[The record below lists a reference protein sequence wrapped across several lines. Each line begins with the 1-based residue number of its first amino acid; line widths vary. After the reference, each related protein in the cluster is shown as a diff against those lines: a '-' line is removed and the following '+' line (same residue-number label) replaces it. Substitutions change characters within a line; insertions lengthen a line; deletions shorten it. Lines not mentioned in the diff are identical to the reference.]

1 MSTQHGRG
9 ETLGASV
16 DGLLTATALGLPLGR
31 LPAGAHNAITDVA
44 GVRVGHC
51 TVTAR
56 GRPEI
61 QTGVTV
67 VLPHGGNLF
76 REKVVAATHV
86 INGFGKSSGLV
97 QVDELG
103 QIESPIALTNT
114 FSVPAVTDG
123 LLDHLLAENAEIG
136 RSTGSV
142 NPIVG
147 ECNDGF
153 LNDLR
158 GRHVTREHCARAL
171 ACARTGAVQQ
181 GAVGAGRGMS
191 AFELKGG
198 IGSSSRVVDDPEG
211 PMAVGVLVLSN
222 FGTLPELTI
231 AGRRIGEDLARDPQ
245 FARPEGPGTSG
256 SGSIMV
262 VVATDAPVCSRQLG
276 RILRRAQNGIAR
288 TGSATASG
296 SGEVVIGFST
306 AARIAHAPT
315 ARSEL
320 RAVLREDGPLFD
332 ELFLAV
338 TEATEEAVVNSLL
351 NGVAVTGRDGH
362 GRQAFPND
370 WLERSFPSH
379 ERRVQ

>member
-1 MSTQHGRG
+1 MSP
-9 ETLGASV
+9 
-16 DGLLTATALGLPLGR
+16 LTATGLGLPLGR
-31 LPAGAHNAITDVA
+31 LPAGEHNAITDVD

-61 QTGVTV
+61 QTGVTI

-76 REKVVAATHV
+76 REKVVAAAHV
-86 INGFGKSSGLV
+86 INGFGKSVGLV

-114 FSVPAVTDG
+114 LSVPAVTEG
-123 LLDHLLAENAEIG
+123 LLDHLLAESAEIG

-142 NPIVG
+142 NAVVG
-147 ECNDGF
+147 ECNDGL

-171 ACARTGAVQQ
+171 AAARGGPVEQ

-198 IGSSSRVVDDPEG
+198 IGTSSRVVEDPEG
-211 PMAVGVLVLSN
+211 AMTIGVLVLSN

-231 AGRRIGEDLARDPQ
+231 AGRRIGAELARDPQ
-245 FARPEGPGTSG
+245 FGARDGVHGGG
-256 SGSIMV
+256 SVMV

-296 SGEVVIGFST
+296 SGDVVIGFST

-315 ARSEL
+315 RTRAH

-338 TEATEEAVVNSLL
+338 TEATEEAIVNSLL
-351 NGVAVTGRDGH
+351 NGATVTGRDGLR
-362 GRQAFPND
+362 RQAFPTD
-370 WLERSFPSH
+370 RLERFFPSH
-379 ERRVQ
+379 ARTRSVAQP